1 MQTKLQWEA
10 LALLSK
16 SPCYK
21 PASLTH
27 MKKPLCLYLEDDIP
41 VAYWTAQSF
50 QTVVAL

>member
-21 PASLTH
+21 PASLSH
-27 MKKPLCLYLEDDIP
+27 MKNLYLEDDIP
-41 VAYWTAQSF
+41 VAYWTAQLF
-50 QTVVAL
+50 QALVAL